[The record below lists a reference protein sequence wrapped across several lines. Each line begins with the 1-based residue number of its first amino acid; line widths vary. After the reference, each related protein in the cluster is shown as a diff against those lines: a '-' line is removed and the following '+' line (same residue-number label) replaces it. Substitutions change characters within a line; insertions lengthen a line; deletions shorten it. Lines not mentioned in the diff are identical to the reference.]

1 MDYTDS
7 ARLTFWKDLSQGLK
21 TAFKRTSV
29 GEAMSR
35 ADFATGTYT
44 VVDEIIGGSD
54 AALDVIKGSSKAIES
69 VVCSPLTRSACSK
82 FCEVT
87 VKFDPAMCESIY
99 SDGKTTMTAIEKD
112 GKKYLVNNDGS
123 ATEVDDADKYV
134 ANLNKTTGSG
144 FKKTAE
150 ATSSLDYD
158 TYADDYYL
166 INGKKATPMDALRQA
181 YKLDILTDSS
191 PKVGLVEQ
199 AQWIVDN
206 PDAPE
211 QYPGRVRKAQKFLD
225 TVEGPFRGG
234 KLLHPKKAEAVSY
247 DEFGLPIELEEL
259 VDSCNRALTG
269 TGVTVTIVNDDI
281 VLNGAA
287 DILRAVQTYM
297 PADYDEFSGGYNP
310 DTEDLVVYAPSL
322 YDDCDREDLCK
333 FLTDAVNY
341 IVDNA
346 PLVATVECK
355 KSSIKESKSKTA
367 EIDPEMQALD
377 DFHDSVVARCRVFNL
392 DRRV

>member
-7 ARLTFWKDLSQGLK
+7 TRLTFWKDLSKGLK

-35 ADFATGTYT
+35 ADFVTGTYT

-69 VVCSPLTRSACSK
+69 VECSPLTRSACSK

-99 SDGKTTMTAIEKD
+99 SDGKATMTAIEKD

-150 ATSSLDYD
+150 ATS
-158 TYADDYYL
+158 
-166 INGKKATPMDALRQA
+166 
-181 YKLDILTDSS
+181 
-191 PKVGLVEQ
+191 
-199 AQWIVDN
+199 
-206 PDAPE
+206 
-211 QYPGRVRKAQKFLD
+211 
-225 TVEGPFRGG
+225 
-234 KLLHPKKAEAVSY
+234 Y

-259 VDSCNRALTG
+259 VDSCNIALTG
-269 TGVTVTIVNDDI
+269 TGVTVTIVNNDI

-297 PADYDEFSGGYNP
+297 PADYGEFSGGYNP

-322 YDDCDREDLCK
+322 YDDCDREDFRK

-355 KSSIKESKSKTA
+355 KSSIKESKRKTA

>member
-29 GEAMSR
+29 GEAMSH
-35 ADFATGTYT
+35 ADFATGSYT

-69 VVCSPLTRSACSK
+69 VECSPLTRSACSK

-150 ATSSLDYD
+150 DVSLDYD

-166 INGKKATPMDALRQA
+166 INGKKATPMQALRQA
-181 YKLDILTDSS
+181 YALGILTDSS
-191 PKVGLVEQ
+191 PKVGPRDQ
-199 AQWIVDN
+199 AQWLVDN

-211 QYPGRVRKAQKFLD
+211 QYPGRVQKAQKFLD
-225 TVEGPFRGG
+225 TVEGPFRKG
-234 KLLHPKKAEAVSY
+234 KLLRPKKAEAVSL

-259 VDSCNRALTG
+259 VDSCNVALTG
-269 TGVTVTIVNDDI
+269 TGVAVTIVNDDI

-322 YDDCDREDLCK
+322 YDDCDREDLRK

-341 IVDNA
+341 IVANA

>member
-1 MDYTDS
+1 MEYTDS

-35 ADFATGTYT
+35 ADFATGSYT
-44 VVDEIIGGSD
+44 VVDELIGGSD

-99 SDGKTTMTAIEKD
+99 SDGKTTMTSIEKD
-112 GKKYLVNNDGS
+112 GKKYVVNNDGS

-150 ATSSLDYD
+150 ASS
-158 TYADDYYL
+158 TAPYYL
-166 INGKKATPMDALRQA
+166 INGKKATHLGLLRYA
-181 YKLDILTDSS
+181 YSLGLPTKN
-191 PKVGLVEQ
+191 PKRGIMGH

-206 PDAPE
+206 PDLPQHDDTKVQNA
-211 QYPGRVRKAQKFLD
+211 KKFLD
-225 TVEGPFRGG
+225 TVEGPFSGE
-234 KLLHPKKAEAVSY
+234 KLESKKAEATSY
-247 DEFGLPIELEEL
+247 DEFGLPLELEEL
-259 VDSCNRALTG
+259 VDSCNIALTG

-322 YDDCDREDLCK
+322 YDDCDREDLRK

-346 PLVATVECK
+346 PSVAPVECK

>member
-150 ATSSLDYD
+150 ASSTD
-158 TYADDYYL
+158 TYYL
-166 INGKKATPMDALRQA
+166 INGKKATHLGLLRYA
-181 YKLDILTDSS
+181 YSLGLPTKN
-191 PKVGLVEQ
+191 PKRGIMGH

-206 PDAPE
+206 PDLPQHDATKV
-211 QYPGRVRKAQKFLD
+211 QNAKKFLD
-225 TVEGPFRGG
+225 TVEGPFSGE
-234 KLLHPKKAEAVSY
+234 KLESKKAEDVSY

-259 VDSCNRALTG
+259 VDSCNIALTG

-322 YDDCDREDLCK
+322 YDDCDREDLRK

-346 PLVATVECK
+346 PSVATVECK

>member
-99 SDGKTTMTAIEKD
+99 SDGKTTMTSIEKD
-112 GKKYLVNNDGS
+112 GKKYVVNNDGF

-150 ATSSLDYD
+150 ASS
-158 TYADDYYL
+158 TAPYYL
-166 INGKKATPMDALRQA
+166 INGKKATHLGLLRYA
-181 YKLDILTDSS
+181 YSLGLPTKN
-191 PKVGLVEQ
+191 PKRGIMGH

-206 PDAPE
+206 PDLPQHDDTKVQNA
-211 QYPGRVRKAQKFLD
+211 KKFLD
-225 TVEGPFRGG
+225 TVEGPFSGE
-234 KLLHPKKAEAVSY
+234 KLESKKAEATSY
-247 DEFGLPIELEEL
+247 DEYGLPIELEEF
-259 VDSCNRALTG
+259 VDSCNIALTG

-297 PADYDEFSGGYNP
+297 PTDYDEFSGGYNP

-322 YDDCDREDLCK
+322 CDDCDREDLRK

-346 PLVATVECK
+346 PSVAPVECK
-355 KSSIKESKSKTA
+355 KKSIKESKRKTA